1 MSSKISS
8 MVNEKIKLLRL
19 SRPVLILIELS
30 RPDDRDLLDSLGPD
44 YNLLFPNIHLWAA
57 ISKGV
62 LLQ

>member
-1 MSSKISS
+1 